1 LRWIQE
7 TFYGQ
12 RVRETTF
19 PEAPLFIIG
28 HWRTGT
34 TFLHELLIL
43 DDRWAYPTT
52 YQCLE
57 PNHFLITE
65 KLFTRLFAFLMP
77 SHRPMDNMAAG
88 WDRPQED
95 EFALCMLGQPSPYLS
110 LAFPNH
116 PPQDQ
121 DALDLEGLT
130 PPALAAWKRTFVRF
144 LKQLTLKT
152 GKPLV
157 LKSPTH
163 TCRIKVLLQLFP
175 QARFIHIVRD
185 PYVLF
190 SSTVHLWRSLAKA
203 HGLQRPT
210 FAGLEEQVFQT
221 FLHMYRRLEEGRRLV
236 DPARFY
242 ELRYEDLVR
251 QPLEEMRKLYD
262 RLGLGEFE
270 RVRPKLE
277 KYLAGLANYQTN
289 RYQLAP
295 EVREKIRS
303 RWGEVIRR
311 YRYEE

>member
-1 LRWIQE
+1 
-7 TFYGQ
+7 
-12 RVRETTF
+12 
-19 PEAPLFIIG
+19 
-28 HWRTGT
+28 
-34 TFLHELLIL
+34 
-43 DDRWAYPTT
+43 
-52 YQCLE
+52 
-57 PNHFLITE
+57 
-65 KLFTRLFAFLMP
+65 
-77 SHRPMDNMAAG
+77 MDNMAAG